1 MPIYMLTF
9 SLIRKAM
16 STRIIVRH
24 RLGGWLPQDH
34 RLLQAWLDKKI
45 AYVTEPSRTGQAFLP
60 VIQEFQTLIETDP
73 QVWMGFHH
81 MFEQV
86 PTKPPYDN
94 DPTGKPQ
101 VSVGQLSHRPP
112 THVSTCIRLGIT

>member
-1 MPIYMLTF
+1 M
-9 SLIRKAM
+9 LIR
-16 STRIIVRH
+16 H
-24 RLGGWLPQDH
+24 RAGGWLPRDH
-34 RLLQAWLDKKI
+34 RVLRNWLANRIEKVDRRARDGIPKDL
-45 AYVTEPSRTGQAFLP
+45 AP

-73 QVWMGFHH
+73 VIYMGFHQ

-101 VSVGQLSHRPP
+101 VSPQSFGWPDVKL
-112 THVSTCIRLGIT
+112 IYL